1 MAPRRDLIGLREPA
15 VTTGWT
21 PYSCHGVRRS
31 CQQGHAS
38 PAGNV
43 TGLVSLLSV
52 LTLSALASLDMHAG
66 STRGAQSI
74 AAVTASAGDR
84 PAVDRE
90 RVERSAV
97 SGRTEA
103 AAPGERRA
111 RTVRAYTKQEVQALI
126 RAHARAHGIDP
137 QLPLAIAACESGF
150 RWNAAN
156 GRSSA
161 RGVFQYLSG
170 TWRSTEEGRN
180 GASVLDAEANI
191 RMAVSTIARSGT
203 TPWAASRRCWR
214 ERGVRS

>member
-15 VTTGWT
+15 ITTAWT
-21 PYSCHGVRRS
+21 PYSRHGVRRS
-31 CQQGHAS
+31 CRQGHAT

-74 AAVTASAGDR
+74 AAATANAGDR

-90 RVERSAV
+90 RVERPAV

-111 RTVRAYTKQEVQALI
+111 RT
-126 RAHARAHGIDP
+126 
-137 QLPLAIAACESGF
+137 
-150 RWNAAN
+150 
-156 GRSSA
+156 
-161 RGVFQYLSG
+161 
-170 TWRSTEEGRN
+170 
-180 GASVLDAEANI
+180 
-191 RMAVSTIARSGT
+191 
-203 TPWAASRRCWR
+203 
-214 ERGVRS
+214 